1 MRKMAI
7 TFFGLGFMPFAT
19 GSWGSAG
26 AAGVFVAAWYAMLF
40 YGGMTWGA
48 FQVVILAVIALSS
61 VLSIVWGKWACDT
74 YGPDPKEFVLD
85 EVAGQWVS
93 LLWMPIV
100 MEPGMWRGMWIV
112 VAVQFFSFR
121 LFDVIKPPPARQFER
136 LKDGYGVLLDDLMA
150 GVYANIVGQ
159 LIFRYFWTSFQ

>member
-1 MRKMAI
+1 MAI

-26 AAGVFVAAWYAMLF
+26 GAGVLVAAWSARVFL
-40 YGGMTWGA
+40 GGASWGA
-48 FQVVILAVIALSS
+48 FQVVILAVISLTS
-61 VLSIVWGKWACDT
+61 VLSIVGGTWACDT

-100 MEPGMWRGMWIV
+100 MAPEMWKGMWIV
-112 VAVQFFSFR
+112 VAVQFFFFR

-159 LIFRYFWTSFQ
+159 IIFRTLWTTFQ